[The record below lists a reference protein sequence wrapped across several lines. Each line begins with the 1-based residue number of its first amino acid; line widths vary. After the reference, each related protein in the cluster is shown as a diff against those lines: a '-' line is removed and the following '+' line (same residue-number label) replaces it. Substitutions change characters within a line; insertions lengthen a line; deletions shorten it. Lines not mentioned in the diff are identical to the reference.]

1 MNGIGKAVWILL
13 WPAAVATPIWW
24 VFGSALTGGGWNT
37 LFVIF
42 LAFPTFL
49 VLLIGPIIGT
59 AARRYRTAHEMP
71 VVFSVLT
78 LVQWVFG
85 LVWPLTVTSGGDE
98 GVGPSALGA
107 LGIPEDAVVGIG
119 LVCLGAFFVCLLC
132 ALVSLIFARSVSV
145 RAAAPVS
152 LPSAPLPSA
161 PLPSAPLPSGP
172 VGSEP

>member
-71 VVFSVLT
+71 VVFSVFT
-78 LVQWVFG
+78 LVQWLFG
-85 LVWPLTVTSGGDE
+85 LVWPLTVTSGGDD
-98 GVGPSALGA
+98 GVGPSAFGA
-107 LGIPEDAVVGIG
+107 LGVPEDVVVGIG
-119 LVCLGAFFVCLLC
+119 LVCLAGFFLALLC
-132 ALVSLIFARSVSV
+132 ALVSLIVARSLPA
-145 RAAAPVS
+145 RAAA
-152 LPSAPLPSA
+152 SAPLPSA
-161 PLPSAPLPSGP
+161 P

>member
-71 VVFSVLT
+71 AVFSVFT
-78 LVQWVFG
+78 LVQWLFG
-85 LVWPLTVTSGGDE
+85 LIWPLTVTSGGDE

-107 LGIPEDAVVGIG
+107 LGIPESAVVGIG
-119 LVCLGAFFVCLLC
+119 LVCLAAFFIALLC
-132 ALVSLIFARSVSV
+132 ALVSLIFARSLPG
-145 RAAAPVS
+145 RAAAP
-152 LPSAPLPSA
+152 APLPA
-161 PLPSAPLPSGP
+161 PPL
-172 VGSEP
+172 GSEP

>member
-13 WPAAVATPIWW
+13 WPAAAATPIWW
-24 VFGSALTGGGWNT
+24 VLGSALTGGGWNS

-71 VVFSVLT
+71 VVFSFFT
-78 LVQWVFG
+78 LVQWLFG
-85 LVWPLTVTSGGDE
+85 LIWPLTVTSGGDD

-107 LGIPEDAVVGIG
+107 LGIPESAVVGIG
-119 LVCLGAFFVCLLC
+119 LVCLVGFFIALLC
-132 ALVSLIFARSVSV
+132 ALVSLIVARSLPK
-145 RAAAPVS
+145 RAAVPVS
-152 LPSAPLPSA
+152 PPSPPL
-161 PLPSAPLPSGP
+161 
-172 VGSEP
+172 GSEP